1 VGVSRW
7 SFIGVAAC
15 LGLTAGSRA
24 ARAETTV
31 SLAFDGT
38 YLDIAPVQTMLSTRG
53 LHATFFANSAMV
65 GTKDRLSLQ
74 QLLDLQKDGNEIG
87 GSTSYGLDL
96 LHLDP
101 TEQMREI
108 CSDRSWL
115 LSSGFDVRSFAFP
128 PSSKT
133 DPTTTGAV
141 DFVVQCGY
149 NAARKVA
156 GLACGTTCPNTI
168 VLPPSD
174 PFRLPSLPLVDQST
188 SLGDLQN
195 YVTSGEQSGG
205 WLIFVMRHLCDLPS
219 GCDPASITSTT
230 LTGFLDWL
238 VTQQETQAI
247 QVQTIGEVI
256 HQPQKAPVAP
266 PAATP
271 PGADGALLQNGSL
284 ENDVDGDGLP
294 DCWQAGG
301 EGNNNYVIQHVR
313 DPHDGQWAEQI
324 EISDLTDGARRVV
337 SKQDLGQC
345 APAATVGHVYRVT
358 AWVKSTGLVKLIAYT
373 RASSGAWSYWA
384 QSRYVGES
392 SDYQQVSWLTP
403 PAPASAIGLSAGVT
417 LDSVGSVTMD
427 QIALEDLGSDLAA
440 SRGCSSAPFG
450 TEGGTDAGEAA
461 LLAVIVCLYARQ
473 RRRIG
478 MPVFGRSVTVG
489 SSSATKSSGS

>member
-1 VGVSRW
+1 M
-7 SFIGVAAC
+7 
-15 LGLTAGSRA
+15 GLVAGSRA

-38 YLDIAPVQTMLSTRG
+38 YLDIAPVRTMLSTRG

-65 GTKDRLSLQ
+65 GTKDRLTLQ

-101 TEQMREI
+101 TEQKREI

-115 LSSGFDVRSFAFP
+115 LSNGFDVRSFAFP

-141 DFVVQCGY
+141 DLVEQCGY

-156 GLACGTTCPNTI
+156 GLACGTTCPASI

-174 PFRLPSLPLVDQST
+174 PFRLPSLPLVDQSK
-188 SLGDLQN
+188 SVGDLQN

-205 WLIFVMRHLCDLPS
+205 WLIFVVRHLCDPPS
-219 GCDPASITSTT
+219 VCDPDSMSSTT

-238 VTQQETQAI
+238 VTQQQTQGVK
-247 QVQTIGEVI
+247 VQTLGEVI
-256 HQPQKAPVAP
+256 NQPQRAPVAP

-284 ENDVDGDGLP
+284 ENDTDGDGLP

-301 EGNNNYVIQHVR
+301 EGNNNFVIQHVQ
-313 DPHDGQWAEQI
+313 DPHDGQWAELI
-324 EISDLTDGARRVV
+324 AISDLVDGARRLV

-345 APAATVGHVYRVT
+345 APAATAGHVYRVS

-373 RASSGAWSYWA
+373 RSASGAWSYWA
-384 QSRYVGES
+384 QSRYVGDS

-403 PAPASAIGLSAGVT
+403 PAPASALGLSVGVT
-417 LDSVGSVTMD
+417 LDSVGSVTAD
-427 QIALEDLGSDLAA
+427 QIALEDLGSDPGAGG
-440 SRGCSSAPFG
+440 GCSSATSG
-450 TEGGTDAGEAA
+450 TPGGTDAREAA
-461 LLAVIVCLYARQ
+461 LLAVLVCFYWRQ